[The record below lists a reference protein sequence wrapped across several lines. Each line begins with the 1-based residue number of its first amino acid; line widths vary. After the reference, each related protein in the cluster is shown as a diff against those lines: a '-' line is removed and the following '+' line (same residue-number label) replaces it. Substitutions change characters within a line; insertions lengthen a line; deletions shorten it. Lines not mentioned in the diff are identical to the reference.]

1 MGGVN
6 SYFCSKLIYKR
17 KKMYRIITTIAV
29 AFATITAVN
38 AQEFKVG
45 AKAGLL
51 FPTVSNIKTTF
62 TNSEGI
68 TAIEYKTGFKTG
80 FHFGGFI
87 EYGFN
92 DHLFVEGGIDYS
104 FQGAKVKSLEATT
117 IDNNGKIDIQKEDI
131 QKGKWNTQQLNIPLW
146 VKYDI
151 AGFRPK
157 VGVNLGYLTKI
168 EIKGEGDN
176 QKEETQSLPPKKRF
190 DFGLGLGAEYN
201 LPFGLFFDATFNLGL
216 TNLSNE
222 SKTELD
228 NQGRVSS
235 FRPSAEFK
243 NRVIQIG
250 VGYKF

>member
-1 MGGVN
+1 M
-6 SYFCSKLIYKR
+6 
-17 KKMYRIITTIAV
+17 KKIFIIAAMAV
-29 AFATITAVN
+29 AGMTTAN

-45 AKAGLL
+45 AKAGFLL
-51 FPTVSNIKTTF
+51 SNVSVDSSSYI
-62 TNSEGI
+62 EAGELI
-68 TAIEYKTGFKTG
+68 TSKLNTAFRPG
-80 FHFGGFI
+80 FHFGAFI

-92 DHLFVEGGIDYS
+92 EKIWVEAGVDYA
-104 FQGAKVKSLEATT
+104 FQGAKLKSVEATR
-117 IDNNGKIDIQKEDI
+117 INVSDGSLIASDKANIKNGWLK
-131 QKGKWNTQQLNIPLW
+131 TQQFNIPLW

-235 FRPSAEFK
+235 FRPSVEFK

>member
-1 MGGVN
+1 
-6 SYFCSKLIYKR
+6 
-17 KKMYRIITTIAV
+17 MYRIITTIAV

-80 FHFGGFI
+80 FHFGGFV

-117 IDNNGKIDIQKEDI
+117 IDNNGKIDIQK
-131 QKGKWNTQQLNIPLW
+131 GKWNTQQLNIPLW

-157 VGVNLGYLTKI
+157 VGVNLGFLTKA
-168 EIKGEGDN
+168 ELKGKNEDGN
-176 QKEETQSLPPKKRF
+176 SETLSLNPNKTF
-190 DFGLGLGAEYN
+190 DFGLGVGAEYN

-216 TNLSNE
+216 TDVSTKE
-222 SKTELD
+222 KTTEQFPALEM
-228 NQGRVSS
+228 R
-235 FRPSAEFK
+235 

>member
-1 MGGVN
+1 MN
-6 SYFCSKLIYKR
+6 
-17 KKMYRIITTIAV
+17 RIITTIAV

-45 AKAGLL
+45 VKAGLL
-51 FPTVSNIKTTF
+51 LSDLSTSNISIQTTERNVPHLQ
-62 TNSEGI
+62 TTELN
-68 TAIEYKTGFKTG
+68 TTLKAG

-92 DHLFVEGGIDYS
+92 DRLFVEGGIDYA
-104 FQGAKVKSLEATT
+104 FQGAKVKSFKT
-117 IDNNGKIDIQKEDI
+117 IDLNLTTQQVRYEQGDMENTSIK
-131 QKGKWNTQQLNIPLW
+131 TQQLNIPLW

-157 VGVNLGYLTKI
+157 VGVNLGFLTKT
-168 EIKGEGDN
+168 ELKGKKQDGSS
-176 QKEETQSLPPKKRF
+176 ETLSLDPDKTF
-190 DFGLGLGAEYN
+190 DFGLGVGAEYN

-216 TNLSNE
+216 TDVSTKE
-222 SKTELD
+222 KTIEE
-228 NQGRVSS
+228 
-235 FRPSAEFK
+235 FPAFKFK